1 MNGKIHKNSK
11 YQSEDKNKIKH
22 IEQIIREEIKN
33 EFKNNKN
40 IYIYDKISVKYSI
53 IEIFVILLKN
63 SDYNKREIDITF
75 LIIIK
80 EDFPIN
86 APLVFCL
93 TEFNK
98 NLDIFDVRNIQKNL
112 IPNWTTYTKL
122 SDLIKN
128 LPTLIENID
137 SQVSH
142 KLLPDIGEYYI
153 NSLHYDLNDFFL
165 NVNNKFFR
173 AKIIKNNYSD
183 EEDIYDMYL
192 IITKSNL
199 IFLKS
204 CYEDKKNICKI
215 KYIINIV
222 EIIKLKN
229 YSNLIEDLKGFSCFQ
244 IVLEEKTENKKL
256 SDLIICVDE
265 NNLIINQIS
274 QLIVER
280 KEKLLKKFKYFE
292 KMWKNK
298 IIDIEKIIEI
308 KKNLIKD
315 KKDENIFNQI
325 HELYNKLIEISSNKE
340 GEDFSKYVKDFQN
353 FLGSYDKNIKN
364 SDKDVSSKKKN
375 VFEFKLEWI
384 NQNKYILRILC

>member
-1 MNGKIHKNSK
+1 MNGKIYENTK
-11 YQSEDKNKIKH
+11 YQSVDKNRIKH

-40 IYIYDKISVKYSI
+40 IYIYDKILVKYNI
-53 IEIFVILLKN
+53 IEIFVILLSN
-63 SDYNKREIDITF
+63 SAYNKREIDITF

-80 EDFPIN
+80 EDYPKS

-93 TEFNK
+93 TDFNK
-98 NLDIFDVRNIQKNL
+98 NLDIFDSRNIQKNL

-128 LPTLIENID
+128 LPILIENID
-137 SQVSH
+137 LQVTH
-142 KLLPDIGEYYI
+142 KLFADIGEYYI

-173 AKIIKNNYSD
+173 AKIIKNNYN
-183 EEDIYDMYL
+183 EEDIQDMYL
-192 IITKSNL
+192 VITKSNL

-204 CYEDKKNICKI
+204 CYEGKKNICKI
-215 KYIINIV
+215 KYIINIA
-222 EIIKLKN
+222 EIIKLRN
-229 YSNLIEDLKGFSCFQ
+229 YSHSNENLKGFSCFQ
-244 IVLEEKTENKKL
+244 IILEEKTDNKRL

-292 KMWKNK
+292 KGGKNK
-298 IIDIEKIIEI
+298 ISDIEKIIEI
-308 KKNLIKD
+308 KKNLIKN
-315 KKDENIFNQI
+315 KKNENIFNQI

-364 SDKDVSSKKKN
+364 LDKNESTNKKN
-375 VFEFKLEWI
+375 IFEFKLE
-384 NQNKYILRILC
+384 

>member
-122 SDLIKN
+122 SDLIKS
-128 LPTLIENID
+128 LPILIENID

-142 KLLPDIGEYYI
+142 KLLPDVGEYYI

-173 AKIIKNNYSD
+173 TKVIKNNYSD
-183 EEDIYDMYL
+183 EEDIHDMYL

-244 IVLEEKTENKKL
+244 LVLEEKTENKKL

-292 KMWKNK
+292 KMGKNK
-298 IIDIEKIIEI
+298 INDIEKIIEI
-308 KKNLIKD
+308 KKNLIKN

-353 FLGSYDKNIKN
+353 FLGSYDKNVKN

-375 VFEFKLEWI
+375 VFEFKLE
-384 NQNKYILRILC
+384 

>member
-1 MNGKIHKNSK
+1 MNGKIYKNSK

-128 LPTLIENID
+128 LPILIENID

-183 EEDIYDMYL
+183 EDDIYDMYL
-192 IITKSNL
+192 IITKNNL

-292 KMWKNK
+292 KMGKNK
-298 IIDIEKIIEI
+298 INDIEKIIEI
-308 KKNLIKD
+308 KKNLIKN

-353 FLGSYDKNIKN
+353 FLGSYDKNVKN

-375 VFEFKLEWI
+375 VFEFKLE
-384 NQNKYILRILC
+384 

>member
-22 IEQIIREEIKN
+22 KEQIIREEIKN

-142 KLLPDIGEYYI
+142 KLLPDIGEHYI

-173 AKIIKNNYSD
+173 AKIIKNNYND
-183 EEDIYDMYL
+183 EDDIYDMYL

-229 YSNLIEDLKGFSCFQ
+229 YSNSNEDLKGFSCFQ

-292 KMWKNK
+292 KMGKNR
-298 IIDIEKIIEI
+298 INDIEKIIEI
-308 KKNLIKD
+308 KKNLIKN

-375 VFEFKLEWI
+375 VFEFKLE
-384 NQNKYILRILC
+384 

>member
-183 EEDIYDMYL
+183 EDDIYDMYL

-215 KYIINIV
+215 KYIINIA

-229 YSNLIEDLKGFSCFQ
+229 YSNSIEDLKGFSCFQ

-292 KMWKNK
+292 KMGKNK
-298 IIDIEKIIEI
+298 INDIEKIIEI
-308 KKNLIKD
+308 KKNLIKN

-375 VFEFKLEWI
+375 VFEFKLE
-384 NQNKYILRILC
+384 

>member
-128 LPTLIENID
+128 LPILIENID

-292 KMWKNK
+292 KMGKNK
-298 IIDIEKIIEI
+298 INDIEKIIEI
-308 KKNLIKD
+308 KKNLIKN

-353 FLGSYDKNIKN
+353 FLGSYDKNVKN
-364 SDKDVSSKKKN
+364 SDKDVSSRKKN
-375 VFEFKLEWI
+375 VFEFKLE
-384 NQNKYILRILC
+384 

>member
-98 NLDIFDVRNIQKNL
+98 NLDLFNVRNIQKNL

-128 LPTLIENID
+128 LPILIENID

-173 AKIIKNNYSD
+173 AKIIKNNYND
-183 EEDIYDMYL
+183 EDDIYDMYL

-292 KMWKNK
+292 KMGKNK
-298 IIDIEKIIEI
+298 INDIEKIIEI
-308 KKNLIKD
+308 KKNLIKN

-353 FLGSYDKNIKN
+353 FLGSYDKNVKN

-375 VFEFKLEWI
+375 VFEFKLE
-384 NQNKYILRILC
+384 

>member
-1 MNGKIHKNSK
+1 MNGKIHQNSK

-128 LPTLIENID
+128 LPILIENID

-173 AKIIKNNYSD
+173 AKIIKNNYND
-183 EEDIYDMYL
+183 EDDIYDMYL

-215 KYIINIV
+215 KYIINIA

-229 YSNLIEDLKGFSCFQ
+229 YLNSHEDLKGFSCFQ

-292 KMWKNK
+292 KMGKNR
-298 IIDIEKIIEI
+298 INDIEKIIEI

-353 FLGSYDKNIKN
+353 FLGSYDKNVKN

-375 VFEFKLEWI
+375 VFEFKLE
-384 NQNKYILRILC
+384 

>member
-128 LPTLIENID
+128 LPILIENID

-173 AKIIKNNYSD
+173 AKIIKNNYND
-183 EEDIYDMYL
+183 EDDIYDMYL

-292 KMWKNK
+292 KMGKNK
-298 IIDIEKIIEI
+298 INDIEKIIEI

-353 FLGSYDKNIKN
+353 FLGSYDKNVKN

-375 VFEFKLEWI
+375 VFEFKLE
-384 NQNKYILRILC
+384 

>member
-128 LPTLIENID
+128 LPILIENID
-137 SQVSH
+137 LQVTH
-142 KLLPDIGEYYI
+142 KLFPDIGEYYI

-173 AKIIKNNYSD
+173 AKIIKNNYN
-183 EEDIYDMYL
+183 EEDIQDMYL
-192 IITKSNL
+192 VITKSNL

-204 CYEDKKNICKI
+204 CYEGKKNICKI
-215 KYIINIV
+215 KYIINIA
-222 EIIKLKN
+222 EIIKLRN
-229 YSNLIEDLKGFSCFQ
+229 YSHSNENLKGFSCFQ
-244 IVLEEKTENKKL
+244 IILEEKTDNKKL

-292 KMWKNK
+292 KGGKNK
-298 IIDIEKIIEI
+298 INDIEKIIEI
-308 KKNLIKD
+308 KKNLIKN
-315 KKDENIFNQI
+315 KKNENIFNQI

-375 VFEFKLEWI
+375 VFEFKLE
-384 NQNKYILRILC
+384 